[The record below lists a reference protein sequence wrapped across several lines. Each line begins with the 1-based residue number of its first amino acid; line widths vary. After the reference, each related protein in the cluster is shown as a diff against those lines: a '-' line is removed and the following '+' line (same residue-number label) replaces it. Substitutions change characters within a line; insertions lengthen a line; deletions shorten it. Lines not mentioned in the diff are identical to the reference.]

1 MISVT
6 ADLRRF
12 RKPDMTFLYKTVEGV
27 GLPANVYMPKSE
39 NTKIQGVIVYI
50 HGGGWQTGAVKERP
64 CGGIEAL
71 TANADYMSE
80 HGYIGV
86 TITYRGLN
94 ITDTTTPYDMLEDC
108 GDAVEYIRNTSFAK
122 GKKLIVFGESAGGH
136 LAVMLG
142 FAEDKNIRPD
152 GIMAINPV
160 LDCMNEKWSYAF
172 KGNEERENISP
183 LHCNPPNMP
192 PILIMH
198 GTADDCVP
206 ISDSRRFA
214 AKINACGGNASL
226 IEVQDAVHAFILYG
240 YKYES
245 AYAEEKMQILK
256 DAWDKMCGR

>member
-1 MISVT
+1 
-6 ADLRRF
+6 
-12 RKPDMTFLYKTVEGV
+12 MTFLYKTVGDV
-27 GLPANVYMPKSE
+27 GLPANVYMPKNDS
-39 NTKIQGVIVYI
+39 TKIQGVIVYI
-50 HGGGWQTGAVKERP
+50 HGGGWQTGAVKNKP
-64 CGGIEAL
+64 NGGIDAL

-94 ITDTTTPYDMLEDC
+94 ITQTTTPCDMLKDC
-108 GDAVEYIRNTSFAK
+108 CDAVKYIKNTSFAK

-142 FAEDKNIRPD
+142 FINDNNIRPD

-160 LDCMNEKWSYAF
+160 LDCTNERWSYAF
-172 KGNEERENISP
+172 GGNEKRENISP
-183 LHCNPPNMP
+183 LHCNTNNMP

-214 AKINACGGNASL
+214 KKINAYGGTVRL

-245 AYAEEKMQILK
+245 AYAEEKMQILN
-256 DAWDKMCGR
+256 DAWNKICGQ